1 MVKPKITLQ
10 QVTIKQ
16 CRNIMEQIKIAS
28 RAGYYGVDLD
38 YLDIKEY
45 LEKGKNISSL
55 INVLHQ
61 NKLMVSHL
69 ASFRGWQ
76 FTGGIPLIPSKE
88 KLVNQEEIIKEA
100 RKFLKV
106 CSDLDCQYVLAVSP
120 LKEETGSIEEAANDL
135 IRVCDLAGEFG
146 RSVAFEFLGFS
157 KQINNI
163 LIAEEIVDKSG
174 CKNVGILLDTFH
186 FYVGGS
192 QVQDL
197 EKVPLEHIALV
208 HINDAKNKPHNLLR
222 DTEDRV
228 YPGDGII
235 PLEKILKILKDK
247 GYYGCYSIEI
257 FNEEYWKEDPLK
269 IATLAREK
277 TEKILSKI

>member
-1 MVKPKITLQ
+1 
-10 QVTIKQ
+10 
-16 CRNIMEQIKIAS
+16 MEQIKIAS
-28 RAGYYGVDLD
+28 QAGYYGIDLD

-45 LEKGKNISSL
+45 LEIGNNTSSL
-55 INVLHQ
+55 INVLQQ
-61 NKLMVSHL
+61 NNLIVSHI

-76 FTGGIPLIPSKE
+76 FTGGVPLTLSKE
-88 KLVNQEEIIKEA
+88 KLVNREEKNKEV
-100 RKFLKV
+100 RNFLKV
-106 CSDLDCQYVLAVSP
+106 CSDLECQYILAVSP
-120 LKEETGSIEEAANDL
+120 LEEEVGTIKEAVNDL
-135 IRVCDLAGEFG
+135 IKICELADEFG
-146 RSVAFEFLGFS
+146 RSVAFEFVGFS

-163 LIAEEIVDKSG
+163 LIAEEIVDRSG

-192 QVQDL
+192 RILDL
-197 EKVPLEHIALV
+197 EKVPLKHIALV
-208 HINDAKNKPHNLLR
+208 HINDAKDKPRNLLR

-247 GYYGCYSIEI
+247 GYDGCYSIEI
-257 FNEEYWKEDPLK
+257 FNEEYWKVDPLK